1 MTIRRSRALLT
12 LFALFALFGAP
23 TARAIVGPAHDGASF
38 GDRVVMVL
46 TRGAEGSGFCTGIVL
61 APRIVLTAA
70 HCLHAAADMVVHYR
84 DPEGQPILVAVA
96 ATSMHPLYRADAV
109 KRRVVSIDVGLVETA
124 TPLPER
130 FRPAVLADGAAPA
143 VGEAAT
149 VVGYGIGQEGKP
161 KTGGALRAADLQVR
175 APASEIL
182 LWAAD
187 PAETGAGACSGDSG
201 APIFAADGKTILA
214 IVAWTSGVKGHKC
227 GEITQGP
234 LMAPLRDWIGSVTKR
249 WAP

>member
-1 MTIRRSRALLT
+1 
-12 LFALFALFGAP
+12 
-23 TARAIVGPAHDGASF
+23 
-38 GDRVVMVL
+38 
-46 TRGAEGSGFCTGIVL
+46 
-61 APRIVLTAA
+61 
-70 HCLHAAADMVVHYR
+70 MVVHYR

-161 KTGGALRAADLQVR
+161 KTGGALRVAELQVR

-201 APIFAADGKTILA
+201 GPIFAGDGKTIVA
-214 IVAWTSGVKGHKC
+214 IVAWTSGAKGHKC

-234 LMAPLRDWIGSVTKR
+234 LMAPLRDWIGSVMKR